1 MNVVKTVQF
10 ELLRIIQRMH
20 LDVLD
25 FNGNMTIDAGDAV
38 MSLIDY
44 APRSLRKLMV
54 RDGPET
60 RMFKWE
66 NVDGILEDFKWVMS
80 NHEGRHES
88 PTCPAVF

>member
-1 MNVVKTVQF
+1 
-10 ELLRIIQRMH
+10 
-20 LDVLD
+20 
-25 FNGNMTIDAGDAV
+25 